1 VIGAST
7 TSTPVFA
14 DITDD
19 TAILLSGGERYRHIV
34 ERMLTSSAQCRLRAQ
49 LALHDEQSAAQTGTL
64 TVKLNPQHEVM
75 DVVTITE
82 PTVNLAG
89 QNARIHG
96 IDTVI
101 DMSSGTWLQHLQ
113 LRLP

>member
-1 VIGAST
+1 
-7 TSTPVFA
+7 
-14 DITDD
+14 
-19 TAILLSGGERYRHIV
+19 
-34 ERMLTSSAQCRLRAQ
+34 
-49 LALHDEQSAAQTGTL
+49 
-64 TVKLNPQHEVM
+64 M

-101 DMSSGTWLQHLQ
+101 DMSSGTWLQHLHLQ
-113 LRLP
+113 LP